1 MGSAQL
7 QGFGMSIR
15 IKRAY
20 ETAARED
27 GTRVL
32 VDRVWPRGLSKD
44 KAAIET
50 WLKDVAP
57 SSELRKW
64 FGHDPQKWAEF
75 KRRYFSE
82 LDEREEAVA
91 PLLEQAR
98 QKRPLTLVFAA
109 RDTEHNNAVALRAW
123 LEKQLGG

>member
-1 MGSAQL
+1 
-7 QGFGMSIR
+7 MSIR

-20 ETAARED
+20 ETAALED

-123 LEKQLGG
+123 LEKRLSG